1 MASSKSAV
9 LMCRTIY
16 TRACIPS
23 RHWRN
28 KGYEGVY
35 EMDSKL
41 IVYTVL
47 AITLGYLFTSAIP
60 AQLASSPFLAMQ
72 PESDDVRSPGAEE
85 PPTGDEE
92 TLGQSE
98 EDVGALT
105 ESESSAVKAAAD
117 DASTAASGL
126 TGDYFT
132 VFGTLIV
139 NLTIALA
146 VYMVARRRF
155 A

>member
-1 MASSKSAV
+1 MASSRAAV

-28 KGYEGVY
+28 KGYEGVH

-60 AQLASSPFLAMQ
+60 AQLTSSSFLRVQ
-72 PESDDVRSPGAEE
+72 PESDDVRSPDAEE
-85 PPTGDEE
+85 PPTGEE
-92 TLGQSE
+92 GTLGQSE
-98 EDVGALT
+98 EDVGGLT
-105 ESESSAVKAAAD
+105 ESESSAAKAAAD
-117 DASTAASGL
+117 EAKTAASGL
-126 TGDYFT
+126 TNTYFT

-146 VYMVARRRF
+146 VYIVARRRF